1 MSEIEQTGQEE
12 VKAQPEIELVP
23 EEVVVAET
31 EPVVAETEPVAEA
44 APEEVSGE
52 GEGTAAGPE
61 AELEAKTATPARE
74 ESTSLVSI
82 DEYLAA
88 GVHIGTQQK
97 TQDMMRFVYRVR
109 TDGLYVLDIQSTDAR
124 VRAASKLLSKY
135 DPSRI
140 LVVSS
145 RQYGQHPA
153 RMFAKAL
160 GTKSVL
166 GRFIPGSL
174 TNPKI
179 EGFYEPEIVILTDPA
194 GDAQVLKEASS
205 IGVPVVAFCDT
216 NNLTSNVDLVI
227 PTNNKGRKALSLIYW
242 LIAREVANSNGIPFN
257 YEMTDFETPL

>member
-1 MSEIEQTGQEE
+1 MEEIEQTGQEE
-12 VKAQPEIELVP
+12 TGAQPLP
-23 EEVVVAET
+23 EENVVAEAKPAPEKEAAVKT
-31 EPVVAETEPVAEA
+31 GSVPVADEDVA
-44 APEEVSGE
+44 AAKE
-52 GEGTAAGPE
+52 G
-61 AELEAKTATPARE
+61 
-74 ESTSLVSI
+74 STSLVSI

-109 TDGLYVLDIQSTDAR
+109 TDGLYVLDIQSTDERIR
-124 VRAASKLLSKY
+124 VASKLLSHY

-153 RMFAKAL
+153 RMFSRAL
-160 GTKSVL
+160 GTRAML

-174 TNPKI
+174 TNPQI
-179 EGFYEPEIVILTDPA
+179 HGFFEPDVIIVTDPA

-205 IGVPVVAFCDT
+205 IGVPVIALCDT

-227 PTNNKGRKALSLIYW
+227 PTNNKGRKALSLVYW
-242 LIAREVANSNGIPFN
+242 LLAREVAKSNNIPFN
-257 YEMTDFETPL
+257 YELGDFETPL

>member
-1 MSEIEQTGQEE
+1 MEEIEQTGQEE
-12 VKAQPEIELVP
+12 TGAQPLP
-23 EEVVVAET
+23 EENVVAEAKPAPEKEAAVKT
-31 EPVVAETEPVAEA
+31 GSVPVAEDEA
-44 APEEVSGE
+44 ASVKE
-52 GEGTAAGPE
+52 G
-61 AELEAKTATPARE
+61 
-74 ESTSLVSI
+74 STSLVSI

-109 TDGLYVLDIQSTDAR
+109 TDGLYVLDIQSTDERIR
-124 VRAASKLLSKY
+124 VASKLLSHY

-153 RMFAKAL
+153 RMFSRAL
-160 GTKSVL
+160 GTRAML

-174 TNPKI
+174 TNPQI
-179 EGFYEPEIVILTDPA
+179 HGFFEPDVIIVTDPA

-205 IGVPVVAFCDT
+205 IGVPVVALCDT

-227 PTNNKGRKALSLIYW
+227 PTNNKGRKALSLVYW
-242 LIAREVANSNGIPFN
+242 LLAREVSRLNDTIFN
-257 YEMTDFETPL
+257 YELTDFETPL

>member
-1 MSEIEQTGQEE
+1 MEEIEKTGQEE
-12 VKAQPEIELVP
+12 NEAQPVP
-23 EEVVVAET
+23 EENIEAET
-31 EPVVAETEPVAEA
+31 EPAPEKEAEAESESVPETEGEA
-44 APEEVSGE
+44 ASVKEEG
-52 GEGTAAGPE
+52 
-61 AELEAKTATPARE
+61 
-74 ESTSLVSI
+74 STSLVSI

-109 TDGLYVLDIQSTDAR
+109 TDGLYVLDIQSTDER
-124 VRAASKLLSKY
+124 IKAAAKLLSHY

-153 RMFAKAL
+153 RMFSRAL
-160 GTKSVL
+160 GTKAML

-174 TNPKI
+174 TNPQI
-179 EGFYEPEIVILTDPA
+179 HGFFEPDIVIVTDPA

-205 IGVPVVAFCDT
+205 IGVPIIALCDT

-227 PTNNKGRKALSLIYW
+227 PTNNKGRKALSLVYW
-242 LIAREVANSNGIPFN
+242 LLAREVARLNNIPFN
-257 YEMTDFETPL
+257 YSLDDFETPL